1 MKMAIKS
8 LRTFF
13 CAVWIVGLALFVA
26 LSVLR
31 PELIDRGVHAGI
43 AMPVYGVIAYLLLG
57 SLRGFALVPST
68 HLLILAIPFFPPAEL
83 FLLTL
88 IAIAISSASIYF
100 FSKSWELDRYFEARH
115 GAAVGR
121 LVDLFQT
128 NQLPIIVGWSFF
140 PLVPTDLIC
149 YVSGILKV
157 RFSRFILGVLLGEG
171 AICAIYVFLGHQVLT
186 YLRHIP

>member
-1 MKMAIKS
+1 MRMAIKG
-8 LRTFF
+8 LRTHLCVF
-13 CAVWIVGLALFVA
+13 WIVGLVLFVA
-26 LSVLR
+26 CSALR
-31 PELIDRGVHAGI
+31 PGLIDRGVHAGI

-57 SLRGFALVPST
+57 SLRGFALIPST

-88 IAIAISSASIYF
+88 IGIAISSTSIYF
-100 FSKSWELDRYFEARH
+100 LSKSWEFDRYFEANH
-115 GAAVGR
+115 GAALRR

-128 NQLPIIVGWSFF
+128 NQLRIIVGWSFF

-157 RFSRFILGVLLGEG
+157 PFARFILAVLLGEG
-171 AICAIYVFLGHQVLT
+171 AICAIYVFLGHQMLT
-186 YLRHIP
+186 YLRHIQ